1 MKVVMAHTFYK
12 QKGGED
18 ESYRAESR
26 LLEDH
31 GHHVERYERHN
42 RELDGMPAARIALN
56 TIWNSQSARDVASIT
71 SQAHADVVHFQNTFP
86 LMSPSVYSAARR
98 QGAAVVQ
105 ALRNYRLSCVNGLLF
120 RDGQICEAC
129 TGRSFA
135 RPGIAHGCYRHSAVG
150 SAVVA
155 SMQSL
160 HKLIRTYDRQVD
172 LYIAVSGFVRL
183 KYIEFG
189 LDPER
194 IVVKPNFVYPD
205 PGAQLVPGQYA
216 LFVGRLSAEK
226 GVRRLVEVWRR
237 ERLGMELR
245 IVGDGPERGRLEAQ
259 AAGQDGVSF
268 LGSLPLD
275 QTYAQIAGAAF
286 IVVPSEWYEPFG
298 RTAVEGLAHGT
309 PVVCADIGGLGEIVQ
324 DGVTG
329 FTFTAG
335 HSDSLAGALHHAVVR
350 REDASLRVNARAAY
364 ERWYS
369 PDSNY
374 TTLMS
379 AYQRAIDHRAAR

>member
-42 RELDGMPAARIALN
+42 RELDALPAARIALK
-56 TIWNSQSARDVASIT
+56 TIWNTQSAREIAAVT
-71 SQAHADVVHFQNTFP
+71 SQAQADVVHFQNTFP
-86 LMSPSVYSAARR
+86 LMSPSVYGAARR

-105 ALRNYRLSCVNGLLF
+105 ALRNYRHSCVNGLLF

-129 TGRSFA
+129 TGRAFA
-135 RPGIAHGCYRHSAVG
+135 LPGIEHRCYRHSAVG

-155 SMQSL
+155 SMQST
-160 HKLIRTYDRQVD
+160 HKLLRTYDRQVD
-172 LYIAVSGFVRL
+172 LFIAVSSFVRQ

-189 LDPER
+189 IDPER

-205 PGAQLVPGQYA
+205 PGAQLATGSYA
-216 LFVGRLSAEK
+216 VFVGRLSAEK
-226 GVRRLVEVWRR
+226 GARRLIEVWLR

-245 IVGDGPERGRLEAQ
+245 IVGDGPERAGLEAL
-259 AAGQDGVSF
+259 ADDHDGISF
-268 LGSLPLD
+268 LGSLPLTE
-275 QTYAQIAGAAF
+275 TYAQIAGAAF
-286 IVVPSEWYEPFG
+286 VVVPSEWYEPFG

-309 PVVCADIGGLGEIVQ
+309 PVVCAAIGGLGEIVQ

-329 FTFTAG
+329 FTFTPG
-335 HSDSLAGALHHAVVR
+335 HSDSLAGALHQAVAR
-350 REDASLRVNARAAY
+350 RDDVSMRTDARAAY

-374 TTLMS
+374 AVLIS
-379 AYQRAIDHRAAR
+379 AYQRAMNHRQGR